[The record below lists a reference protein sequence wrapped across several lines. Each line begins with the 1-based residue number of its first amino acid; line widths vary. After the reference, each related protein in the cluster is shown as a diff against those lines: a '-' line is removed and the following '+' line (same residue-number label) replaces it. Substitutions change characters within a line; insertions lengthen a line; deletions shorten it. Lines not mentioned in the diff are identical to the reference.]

1 MKSLQELTNNIP
13 PQGSV
18 RPVTLSK
25 EDIGIMPRRE
35 IITMFL
41 DKLNSERIGTKYKP
55 LTAKIVAI
63 KLGHLKSIQDLHYF
77 FNLCDRSKSFG
88 SKFFYELKVQK

>member
-1 MKSLQELTNNIP
+1 MKNPFQSLNIP
-13 PQGSV
+13 TRSHTNP
-18 RPVTLSK
+18 
-25 EDIGIMPRRE
+25 
-35 IITMFL
+35 ITQC
-41 DKLNSERIGTKYKP
+41 NSERAEIVGKFLDRLNRERLKTKYKP

-63 KLGHLKSIQDLHYF
+63 KLGHLKTIQDLHYF